1 MENTTTKTNSKLKK
15 IFSAVGTVIV
25 YAYVAAALIFSLS
38 VFTSMSTGHPRIM
51 GYTVLYIE
59 TDSMEGDKEDSLFV
73 DDLVVC
79 KEVDTDTL
87 EIGDII
93 AYDALIVNKDAYG
106 NVIGEPYTIIKIHR
120 IVDKSGSNFITRGDN
135 SPDEDGD
142 GVPDDDSP
150 VKASDVLGKYEGFRV
165 AKVGGFID
173 FISSQKG
180 IFICLI
186 IPMAAFF
193 IYALYKFIKAMIE
206 YKMSKEPVA
215 ANGELSEEQKQAAIA
230 EYLAK
235 QAAEANKEENN
246 TDKKS
251 EE

>member
-1 MENTTTKTNSKLKK
+1 MENTTTNKKSKVRKVLS
-15 IFSAVGTVIV
+15 IIGTVFVSV
-25 YAYVAAALIFSLS
+25 YVVLALVFSLS
-38 VFTSMSTGHPRIM
+38 VFTSMKTGHPRIF
-51 GYTVLYIE
+51 GHTILYIE
-59 TDSMEGDKEDSLFV
+59 TDSMEGDKEDSLFI

-142 GVPDDDSP
+142 GIPDDDSP
-150 VKASDVLGKYEGFRV
+150 VKASDILGKYQGFRLP
-165 AKVGGFID
+165 KVGGFIE
-173 FISSQKG
+173 FISSQNG

-206 YKMSKEPVA
+206 YKMSKAPSEST
-215 ANGELSEEQKQAAIA
+215 ELSEEQKQAAIA

-235 QAAEANKEENN
+235 QAAETVNNENN
-246 TDKKS
+246 TENNS
-251 EE
+251 EK